1 MEPITAG
8 SNNVAPFAALSDD
21 ELVQKVKTLAACER
35 RASVA
40 LIRSLIEFDARRLY
54 LREGC
59 SSLFTYCTHVLH
71 LSEGSAYNRI
81 ETARAAHRYP
91 TVLGALE
98 RGDLTLTAVRLLA
111 PHLTPANHGEVLA
124 AARHRSK
131 QGIQELIASLNP
143 RPAAPTV
150 IRSVAPQ
157 PSKHDSSPVF
167 AAAQELEASVV
178 ATPALQSRVAVVT
191 PLAPERYKLQV
202 TLTRE
207 THEKLRRAQALAR
220 HAVPDGDLGS
230 ILDRALTL
238 LIDHLERRRFARVAS
253 PRPGPGESTA
263 WRRHIPA
270 AVRREVWQR
279 DEGRC
284 AFIGRTGRC
293 RESAFLEFH
302 HVAPYAAG
310 GAATAD
316 NIQLRCSS
324 HNQYEARLFFGQ
336 SFVRERREVWTRAGS
351 SDDERMSRLA
361 QKTVPGRRLVVRTIV
376 GPNRGE
382 RLSAQRRSGD
392 QLRPR
397 RLVDDT

>member
-1 MEPITAG
+1 MRATRVRGAHP
-8 SNNVAPFAALSDD
+8 
-21 ELVQKVKTLAACER
+21 LADRVRRAQAVSPRRLFFTFHLLHARAFICRKGQPTTESKPPER
-35 RASVA
+35 RTA
-40 LIRSLIEFDARRLY
+40 IRR
-54 LREGC
+54 C
-59 SSLFTYCTHVLH
+59 SERF
-71 LSEGSAYNRI
+71 
-81 ETARAAHRYP
+81 
-91 TVLGALE
+91 E
-98 RGDLTLTAVRLLA
+98 RGDLTL
-111 PHLTPANHGEVLA
+111 
-124 AARHRSK
+124 
-131 QGIQELIASLNP
+131 
-143 RPAAPTV
+143 
-150 IRSVAPQ
+150 
-157 PSKHDSSPVF
+157 
-167 AAAQELEASVV
+167 
-178 ATPALQSRVAVVT
+178 AVVT

-207 THEKLRRAQALAR
+207 THEKLRRAQALAL

-253 PRPGPGESTA
+253 PRPGPARTA

-316 NIQLRCSS
+316 NIQLRCRA

-361 QKTVPGRRLVVRTIV
+361 KKTVRVVVWSSGRSSDRTAV
-376 GPNRGE
+376 
-382 RLSAQRRSGD
+382 SDSRRSGAQAISSD
-392 QLRPR
+392 PDGSLMIRDATSALASPPSRCHPHLIHIYMTQ
-397 RLVDDT
+397 T